1 MLTCSGGS
9 GASERAAASAA
20 AARCLPL
27 PSLDGKR
34 GEGEEGEWNGRKPL
48 KPTEHDGDVVFSKER
63 KESGAEKK
71 NYSRLFRGVVFI

>member
-27 PSLDGKR
+27 LARWEEAKR
-34 GEGEEGEWNGRKPL
+34 GEEGEWNGRKPL

-63 KESGAEKK
+63 RESGAKKK

>member
-1 MLTCSGGS
+1 MKG
-9 GASERAAASAA
+9 
-20 AARCLPL
+20 LPL
-27 PSLDGKR
+27 LLPLSALAGW
-34 GEGEEGEWNGRKPL
+34 EGEWNGRKPL